1 MRIPQFLSTI
11 DTEYGKPFEGG
22 FYGGLININSTI
34 YAIVWAPKSTQ
45 IKEKIDVEKANAFD
59 PADSSSN
66 TIALAAAGSP
76 LAKAAL
82 AANINGY
89 NDWLSATRLSLC

>member
-45 IKEKIDVEKANAFD
+45 IKEKLTLKKRMHLI
-59 PADSSSN
+59 PL
-66 TIALAAAGSP
+66 TAAA
-76 LAKAAL
+76 
-82 AANINGY
+82 I
-89 NDWLSATRLSLC
+89 LSL